1 MNIYIFSNQILLK
14 SIYLV
19 YINED
24 GNADRFNAR
33 KYQLSR
39 GIIDNY
45 NIINR
50 KHFMTKKTI
59 QINQKINQKT
69 RGKLDQWVFIRL
81 RLCNKSLQINSS

>member
-33 KYQLSR
+33 KY
-39 GIIDNY
+39 
-45 NIINR
+45 
-50 KHFMTKKTI
+50 
-59 QINQKINQKT
+59 
-69 RGKLDQWVFIRL
+69 
-81 RLCNKSLQINSS
+81 